1 VSGLFIVFTN
11 PISEDRLEEY
21 LEWYQNDHI
30 PKVLQIPGFVN
41 ANVYKASAARPANSD
56 ALAKFSYVTIYE
68 VESEDLNES
77 FRFLGEAS
85 RAGRFGVKAEYPIAP
100 DSMSCAYELA
110 RACVPTTTS
119 EAHTWGV
126 VAK

>member
-85 RAGRFGVKAEYPIAP
+85 RTGRFGVKAEYPIAS
-100 DSMSCAYELA
+100 DSMSCAYELQPA
-110 RACVPTTTS
+110 DVSLT
-119 EAHTWGV
+119 
-126 VAK
+126 

>member
-1 VSGLFIVFTN
+1 MSGLFIVFTN

-56 ALAKFSYVTIYE
+56 ALAKFRYVTIYE

-77 FRFLGEAS
+77 FRLLGEAS
-85 RAGRFGVKAEYPIAP
+85 RAGRFGVKAEYPIASE
-100 DSMSCAYELA
+100 SMSCAYELQPA
-110 RACVPTTTS
+110 DVPATTPQ
-119 EAHTWGV
+119 AHI
-126 VAK
+126 

>member
-1 VSGLFIVFTN
+1 MSGLFIVFTN

-68 VESEDLNES
+68 VESEDLSES
-77 FRFLGEAS
+77 FRLLGEAS
-85 RAGRFGVKAEYPIAP
+85 RAGRFGVKAEYPISP

-110 RACVPTTTS
+110 RVSAPHTTS
-119 EAHTWGV
+119 DAH
-126 VAK
+126 A